1 MDTTQ
6 YYTVL
11 GLNLLAGVLWMIAAL
26 AAFSGWRAFRQRADL
41 AWLGAFV
48 ALALA
53 AFGGAAGAWR
63 VINGA
68 LELSSGADLYA
79 QNVLPNEIRMGV
91 LMMIASLLAMYAF
104 VQRRTL

>member
-11 GLNLLAGVLWMIAAL
+11 GLNLLAGVLWLTAAIAAI
-26 AAFSGWRAFRQRADL
+26 AGWRAFRQRADL
-41 AWLGAFV
+41 AWLGAFI

-63 VINGA
+63 MVSGGA
-68 LELSSGADLYA
+68 ELSSGAELYA
-79 QNVLPNEIRMGV
+79 QNVLPNELRMGV

-104 VQRRTL
+104 VQRRSL